1 MLWGIKLVDV
11 IKLIKKI
18 MLEIK
23 LIRKCVYQQK
33 SSIAN
38 LT

>member
-1 MLWGIKLVDV
+1 MLWDIKLVDV

-23 LIRKCVYQQK
+23 LIRKCVYQHK
-33 SSIAN
+33 NSIAN